1 MRGTIRR
8 SSLFI
13 LLVLLLQAVAV
24 PGAVATTTLDAAFGT
39 PFGAQT
45 PRAAA
50 MGSVGAALYQGSA
63 NLVANPAMLSRM
75 DGRLRVEFNG
85 GISQVN
91 EDRYQPLFDSFESY
105 LTDTVVASNRNSYG
119 LLQGGAIYQL
129 LPEHQVTVGIG
140 IFDRYSFDYDY
151 FEEIRDTNTS
161 NVPSRD
167 AVVQLRDYQIDGR
180 LRSITFGYGM
190 EITPRLRMGIS
201 LHRYTGTLTHTAN
214 TRTTALYLNTFTS
227 DPGSAAFEHELRGW
241 GWTAGL
247 AGTVNERLDV
257 GASFEG
263 PFTVQGAISSMDSTI
278 GSWMPYDQSVV
289 VMPVTSGDVKVK
301 YPGTLRAGVSYR
313 PRNLLTTVFSVD
325 LVRRFWEGVADESYR
340 TAAFVSRGTLR
351 DTWDLRFGLEHVFY
365 NNVPARFGFR
375 YLENYADPESNRS
388 IFSGGVGYES
398 AGYKFDVTLQYHR
411 QTSRQAFIFDRTLT
425 WSDGQVDPGPTSL
438 SKVEDGMVSLL
449 LGVSRNF

>member
-13 LLVLLLQAVAV
+13 MMVLLLQVAAV

-39 PFGAQT
+39 PFGAET

-63 NLVANPAMLSRM
+63 NLIANPAMLSRM
-75 DGRLRVEFNG
+75 DGRIRVEFNG

-91 EDRYQPLFDSFESY
+91 EDRFQPLFDSFNSY
-105 LTDTVVASNRNSYG
+105 VTDTTVASNRNSYG

-129 LPEHQVTVGIG
+129 LPEHSMTVGIG
-140 IFDRYSFDYDY
+140 VFDRYSFDYDY
-151 FEEIRDTNTS
+151 FEEIRD
-161 NVPSRD
+161 PSPYDPVTRD
-167 AVVQLRDYQIDGR
+167 AVIQLRDYQIEGR
-180 LRSITFGYGM
+180 LRSISFGYGM
-190 EITPRLRMGIS
+190 EIMPRLSMGIS
-201 LHRYTGTLTHTAN
+201 LHRYTGTLKHRAS
-214 TRTTALYLNTFTS
+214 TRTTSLYQSNFTG
-227 DPGSAAFEHELRGW
+227 DPGSAAFDHELRGW
-241 GWTAGL
+241 GWTAGVS
-247 AGTVNERLDV
+247 GTVNERLEV

-263 PFTVQGAISSMDSTI
+263 PFTVEGAISSMDSTI
-278 GSWMPYDQSVV
+278 GTWMPYDQSMV
-289 VMPVTSGDVKVK
+289 VMPVQSGDVKVK
-301 YPGTLRAGVSYR
+301 YPGTLRAGVTYR
-313 PRNLLTTVFSVD
+313 PRNLLATVFSVD

-340 TAAFVSRGTLR
+340 TAAFVQSGTLR
-351 DTWDLRFGLEHVFY
+351 DTWDVRFGLEHVFY

-388 IFSGGVGYES
+388 IFSGGVGYQT
-398 AGYKFDVTLQYHR
+398 AGYQIDVTLQYHR

-425 WSDGQVDPGPTSL
+425 WTDRPDDAAPKGL

-449 LGVSRNF
+449 LGVSRSF